1 MTKVLKSKYKVS
13 RRLGVSVWG
22 DSKDAFNKRN
32 YRPGQHGPS
41 GLVKTSDHG
50 IHLKAKQRL
59 KNFYGRITE
68 KQFRNTFKLA
78 SKAKGNSA
86 EIFVGLLERRL
97 DAVVYRMNL
106 APTIFAARQLVSH
119 GHIVVNG
126 KRLNIPSARV
136 KVGVDVVGVA
146 EKSRQL
152 PIILESVARNDRKVP
167 DYIEFDAKDLSGKIS
182 RLPITSDVPYPFEP
196 DLNLIVEFYSH

>member
-1 MTKVLKSKYKVS
+1 VTKVLKSKYKVS

-22 DSKDAFNKRN
+22 DAKDAFHKKN
-32 YRPGQHGPS
+32 YRPGQHGAS
-41 GLVKTSDHG
+41 GQVKTSDHG

-97 DAVVYRMNL
+97 DALVYRMNI
-106 APTIFAARQLVSH
+106 APTIFAARQLVTH
-119 GHIVVNG
+119 GHVTVNG
-126 KRLNIPSARV
+126 KRVNIPSARV
-136 KVGVDVVGVA
+136 RVGVDVVSVA
-146 EKSRQL
+146 EKSKQL

-167 DYIEFDAKDLSGKIS
+167 DYIEFDAKDLTGKLT
-182 RLPITSDVPYPFEP
+182 RLPVTTDVPYPFEP

>member
-1 MTKVLKSKYKVS
+1 MTKVLQSKFKVS

-22 DSKDAFNKRN
+22 DAKDAIHKKN
-32 YRPGQHGPS
+32 YGPGQHGATRQ
-41 GLVKTSDHG
+41 KEYSDHG
-50 IHLKAKQRL
+50 LHLKAKQRL

-86 EIFVGLLERRL
+86 ELFVGLLERRL
-97 DAVVYRMNL
+97 DALVYRMKI

-119 GHIVVNG
+119 GHITVNG
-126 KRLNIPSARV
+126 KRVNIPSARV
-136 KVGVDVVGVA
+136 KVGVDVVSVA
-146 EKSRQL
+146 EKSKQL

-167 DYIEFDAKDLSGKIS
+167 DYIEFDEKDISGKLT